1 MGGSSAGSSRTR
13 IQNVGLALGPML
25 CLAVLLGADP
35 GGDGATAGRMA
46 AVAVLMAAWWIT
58 EAIPLFATALLPMVL
73 FPMLGILS
81 GRDTAPLYVNSTI
94 FLFIGG
100 FMIALAM
107 ERWGLH
113 RRIALVI
120 IRLIGGGPRRLILG
134 FMVAAAFLSMWISN
148 TATAIMMVPIGMAI
162 VLHMESVFDEA
173 DTRPFTLG
181 LMLGIAY
188 ACSVGGMATLVGT
201 PPNLAFIRIFEITFP
216 DSAAVSF
223 GTWFLMG
230 LPLAAAMLV
239 IIWLI
244 ITRWMCRIP
253 AHVTVERGV
262 LDREAA
268 SLGPMSF
275 EERAVLVVFATTAG
289 LWLFRKDLVLGVA
302 TLPGWSR
309 LIPFPDLVDD
319 GTVAMAM
326 ALLLFFVPT
335 RSRDA
340 ASPTVMAPDVLVRLP
355 WDIVLLFGGGF
366 ALAKGFQ
373 VSGLS
378 AAMGEQFAGLAGLPP
393 VAMIAMVCAG
403 LTFLTEVTSNT
414 ATTQMILPILA
425 SVAVQVKTNPLVF
438 MIPATLAASCAF
450 MMPVATPPNAIVFGS
465 GRVRM
470 IDMARVG
477 LVINLVGVVVITVL
491 FITLGVAVFGID
503 LAVFPDWAVSPVS

>member
-1 MGGSSAGSSRTR
+1 
-13 IQNVGLALGPML
+13 
-25 CLAVLLGADP
+25 
-35 GGDGATAGRMA
+35 
-46 AVAVLMAAWWIT
+46 
-58 EAIPLFATALLPMVL
+58 
-73 FPMLGILS
+73 
-81 GRDTAPLYVNSTI
+81 
-94 FLFIGG
+94 
-100 FMIALAM
+100 
-107 ERWGLH
+107 
-113 RRIALVI
+113 
-120 IRLIGGGPRRLILG
+120 
-134 FMVAAAFLSMWISN
+134 
-148 TATAIMMVPIGMAI
+148 
-162 VLHMESVFDEA
+162 
-173 DTRPFTLG
+173 
-181 LMLGIAY
+181 
-188 ACSVGGMATLVGT
+188 
-201 PPNLAFIRIFEITFP
+201 
-216 DSAAVSF
+216 VSF